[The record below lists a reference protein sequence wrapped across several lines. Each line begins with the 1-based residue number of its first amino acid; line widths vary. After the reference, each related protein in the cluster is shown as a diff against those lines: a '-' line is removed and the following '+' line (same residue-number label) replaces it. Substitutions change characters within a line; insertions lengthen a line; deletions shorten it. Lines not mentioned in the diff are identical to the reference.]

1 MENRLE
7 TSVGV
12 FIVIGFLSF
21 VLLAFQ
27 LGNVSLFRG
36 SSSYVIEA
44 EFDNVSGLK
53 KGARI
58 QVAGVVVG
66 DVVDVFLRDD
76 YAVVGLRL
84 DNDIVVPVDSIA
96 SVKTQGIIGDK
107 YIQISL
113 GGDEE
118 YIEGGG
124 VLSDTE
130 SALDI
135 ESLISKFAF
144 GSAE

>member
-1 MENRLE
+1 MENKLE

-44 EFDNVSGLK
+44 EFDNISGLK

-66 DVVDVFLRDD
+66 DVVAVFLRM
-76 YAVVGLRL
+76 
-84 DNDIVVPVDSIA
+84 I
-96 SVKTQGIIGDK
+96 
-107 YIQISL
+107 
-113 GGDEE
+113 
-118 YIEGGG
+118 
-124 VLSDTE
+124 
-130 SALDI
+130 
-135 ESLISKFAF
+135 
-144 GSAE
+144 